1 MGCDLNMIGCL
12 TADTYN
18 QAPSITKKEAA
29 RTKMKQR
36 GIKSR
41 ESRRD
46 EITKESVKVD
56 ERETR
61 EKGKGKSKCTIVSNK
76 C

>member
-18 QAPSITKKEAA
+18 QAPSITKKEVA

-36 GIKSR
+36 STKSR
-41 ESRRD
+41 ENRRNK
-46 EITKESVKVD
+46 ITKEGVKVD
-56 ERETR
+56 ETR
-61 EKGKGKSKCTIVSNK
+61 VKERGRQEKRSESKG
-76 C
+76 